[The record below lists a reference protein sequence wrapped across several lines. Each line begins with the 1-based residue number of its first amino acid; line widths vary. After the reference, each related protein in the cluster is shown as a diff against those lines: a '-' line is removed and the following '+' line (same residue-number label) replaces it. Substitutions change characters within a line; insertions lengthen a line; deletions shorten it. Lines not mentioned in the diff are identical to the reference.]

1 MGARFEE
8 GVSLTPVKWF
18 RQKPALRG
26 LLLSCAVSF
35 ATGTMA
41 QAACANDALRD
52 FDFLLDTVE
61 KQYAYFD
68 EEGMAA
74 RWQCVRTQFRPEAER
89 ATRETLLPILERAL
103 DALTDFHAHMNT
115 NTAASWRLV
124 PSGTDIRARWEG
136 ERAIVEQVRPRSPA
150 MRMGVRADDE
160 IVRINDIPAAQFV
173 ANSAPICVPSALPA
187 AQYWAL
193 QRALAGKHDTP
204 RQLTVKRRDDTLRT
218 LWLSAPQVEK
228 LRNSVQ
234 KLSDG
239 TVVIPITDLGNPASA
254 KRFAAQ
260 LARHRDASAF
270 IIDLRET
277 ANGGNTDVAEPI
289 LGRFIERSA
298 AYQRVIP
305 RDGTPTDRIVLP
317 SGAFTVSQPL
327 AVVVGAWTASMGEG
341 VAIGLNALRG
351 APIVGA
357 PMAGLRGAVER
368 FTLPASGWQFSLPT
382 QRLNHVNG
390 ASREAYVPIS
400 ANKNEYGTDLIYAAA
415 QRALAAQRAAGG
427 FIAK

>member
-1 MGARFEE
+1 M
-8 GVSLTPVKWF
+8 LL

-26 LLLSCAVSF
+26 LLLSCVA
-35 ATGTMA
+35 GLMA
-41 QAACANDALRD
+41 QAAHANDALRD

-61 KQYAYFD
+61 KHYVYFD
-68 EEGMAA
+68 DAGVAE
-74 RWQCVRTQFRPEAER
+74 RWQCVRTRLRPEAEL
-89 ATRETLLPILERAL
+89 ATRENLLPILERAL
-103 DALTDFHAHMNT
+103 DALTDFHAHMNA
-115 NTAASWRLV
+115 NTAALWRLV

-150 MRMGVRADDE
+150 MRMGVRAEDE
-160 IVRINDIPAAQFV
+160 IVRINEIPAAQFV
-173 ANSAPICVPSALPA
+173 ANSTPNCVPKTDAG

-204 RQLTVKRRDDTLRT
+204 RQLTIRRRDDTLRT
-218 LWLSAPQVEK
+218 LWLSAPQVDK
-228 LRNSVQ
+228 PRNSVQ
-234 KLSDG
+234 TLSDG

-298 AYQRVIP
+298 AYQRVIA
-305 RDGTPTDRIVLP
+305 RNGAGTDRVVTP
-317 SGAFTVSQPL
+317 SGAFTVSQPV
-327 AVVVGAWTASMGEG
+327 AVVVGPWTASMGEG

-382 QRLNHVNG
+382 QRLSHVNG
-390 ASREAYVPIS
+390 TPREAYVPIS
-400 ANKNEYGTDLIYAAA
+400 ASKNEYGTDLIYTAA
-415 QRALAAQRAAGG
+415 QRALAAQRAAGR